1 MLVCSIKQAL
11 EYRARIMAALPAGST
26 FEPLM
31 TLYLTDKTSP
41 DEVGA
46 RAACPLF
53 LIPPFFSLLSQITR
67 AKETKQI
74 FAVKV

>member
-1 MLVCSIKQAL
+1 MLVGSIKQAL

-53 LIPPFFSLLSQITR
+53 LIPPFFLFSQITR